1 MIVVRAHSYLFLL
14 YFYLHHLA
22 HDDFNLMYHIAGSN
36 DTSATTLQW
45 AMAELMRNPAVM
57 SKLQD
62 EVRGAFAVTM
72 KVSEDRGGPKGVELL
87 AHGHQR
93 DSAAAS
99 SIAAAVAQRVPRTMP
114 NPQLRRAQGGHG
126 DGQCRCLVF

>member
-22 HDDFNLMYHIAGSN
+22 YDDFNLMYHIAGSN

-62 EVRGAFAVTM
+62 EVRGAFAATT
-72 KVSEDRGGPKGVELL
+72 KVSEEGLQELSYL
-87 AHGHQR
+87 QMVIKET
-93 DSAAAS
+93 AAAS
-99 SIAAAVAQRVPRTMP
+99 SVAAAVAQRVPRTMSDP
-114 NPQLRRAQGGHG
+114 RLRRAEGDNG